1 MLPPRKALFLW
12 SLFLCSHFLPA
23 AQGLDR
29 AEMNDDMNMSDDD
42 GMDADNDF
50 CNPFMSMSMFMDGF
64 HRSLNP
70 HKKPP
75 CLVYFVSG
83 WLLDDQDKFKGAVV
97 YSFLLAI
104 LMESLSAV
112 RGAASHYVRSPL
124 SRFLVLTLIYGV
136 QGLLG
141 YLLMFLAMTFS
152 VEILLAAV
160 VGLAVGNLAFFRY
173 QDFQPHRKRRGHPLP
188 PQQQQQ
194 QPGPSG
200 GEREPLLSSSSS
212 AAATSPS

>member
-23 AQGLDR
+23 AQGHDDV
-29 AEMNDDMNMSDDD
+29 EVNDDMNMSDDD
-42 GMDADNDF
+42 GTDADNDF
-50 CNPFMSMSMFMDGF
+50 CNPSMSMSMFMDGF
-64 HRSLNP
+64 HRSLNSQ
-70 HKKPP
+70 KKQP
-75 CLVYFVSG
+75 CLIYFVSG

-173 QDFQPHRKRRGHPLP
+173 QDFQPHRKRRGRPLP

-194 QPGPSG
+194 GSSG

-212 AAATSPS
+212 AAAATSQN